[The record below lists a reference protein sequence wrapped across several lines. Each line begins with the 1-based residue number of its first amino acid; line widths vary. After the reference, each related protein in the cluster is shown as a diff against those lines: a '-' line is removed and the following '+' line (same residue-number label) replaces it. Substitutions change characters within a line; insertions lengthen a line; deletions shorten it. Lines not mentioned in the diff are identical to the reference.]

1 MARPTTVPMSPSLP
15 LDHPGP
21 WTEADFMALPEG
33 SRVEL
38 LDGTLLVS
46 PRGAVKHQLLAA
58 RLWQALDAARR
69 PGWRVLPELDVRVG
83 QHRVFIPD
91 VVVTGASLK
100 PDDLITDSSDVAL
113 VVEIA
118 SPSTVMLDRHV
129 KTRAYADARIP
140 RLLRV
145 EFSADGPVG
154 ELLALDENG
163 GFRTTQRA
171 DPGETLRVD
180 EPFPVDL
187 DLAALLAD
195 C

>member
-1 MARPTTVPMSPSLP
+1 MAQPTTVPSAPTLP
-15 LDHPGP
+15 LDHSGP

-46 PRGAVKHQLLAA
+46 PRGKARHQFLGPA
-58 RLWQALDAARR
+58 LWRELQAARR
-69 PGWRVLPELDVRVG
+69 PGWRVLGEFDIRVG
-83 QHRVFIPD
+83 RDRIFIPD
-91 VVVTGASLK
+91 VCVVRNSVSLDDVIADAS
-100 PDDLITDSSDVAL
+100 VVGL

-129 KTRAYADARIP
+129 KTRAYAEARIP
-140 RLLRV
+140 RLMRV
-145 EFSADGPVG
+145 EFSEGGPVG
-154 ELLALDENG
+154 ELLALDDDG
-163 GFRTTQRA
+163 GYRPAQRA
-171 DPGETLRVD
+171 EPGETLRVD